1 MEGNVIEK
9 LIFSA
14 FILSSFH
21 ASAFAIDHP
30 NTLSQRIHKAL
41 SDRLP
46 YAEVRIPN
54 LEKLS
59 QSQEIRDLKSIADV
73 RVIEDRSNGVA
84 ILDLIGDDGASV
96 RIQTPYQ
103 AFVNAPVANR
113 KILPN
118 TRIKAEDFR
127 VEKINVAVS
136 PAREYRGSM
145 VTDLANLENSE
156 TRQTI
161 LEAQFVVSSAI
172 QRSPD
177 VRKGEMIKLQMVS
190 GDLSL
195 TTAATVLEN
204 GSIGDRV
211 RVLTSRTKKEVVGK
225 IKSDH
230 TIEVN
235 L

>member
-1 MEGNVIEK
+1 MIEK

-14 FILSSFH
+14 FFFASFH
-21 ASAFAIDHP
+21 VSAFAIESHS
-30 NTLSQRIHKAL
+30 TLSKRIHQSL
-41 SDRLP
+41 SNRLP

-103 AFVNAPVANR
+103 AFVNVPVANR

-145 VTDLANLENSE
+145 VTDLASLENSE

-161 LEAQFVVSSAI
+161 LEAQFVVNSAI

-204 GSIGDRV
+204 GSIGERV

>member
-1 MEGNVIEK
+1 MIEK

-14 FILSSFH
+14 VVLASFH
-21 ASAFAIDHP
+21 ASAFAIENP
-30 NTLSQRIHKAL
+30 STLSQRIHQSL
-41 SDRLP
+41 SNRLP

-59 QSQEIRDLKSIADV
+59 QSPEIRELKTIADV

-84 ILDLIGDDGASV
+84 ILDLVGDDGATV

-103 AFVNAPVANR
+103 AFVNAPVASR

-127 VEKINVAVS
+127 IEKINVAVS

-145 VTDLANLENSE
+145 ITDLASLENSE

-161 LEAQFVVSSAI
+161 LEAQFVVNSAI

-204 GSIGDRV
+204 GSIGERV